1 MKKPIINAKLFKRED
16 MLVGVKNGLSKGLT
30 QIMFVRIKM
39 EILVINATSVMS

>member
-1 MKKPIINAKLFKRED
+1 MKKPIINAKLFERED
-16 MLVGVKNGLSKGLT
+16 MLVGVKKGLT

>member
-16 MLVGVKNGLSKGLT
+16 MLVGVKKGLT